1 MVCPKNVSKC
11 VKYSIKVGYLQVEL
25 LHFASGSDI
34 LTPEYIVLHSEHC
47 AMFGISVKLV
57 FPRFELGSF
66 RSSFT
71 KWLFVRANEK
81 TRPKRCHSPENSIY
95 GRATQSTP
103 KPTNQR
109 SRHACLQSRHAR
121 LFTSVFAQT
130 DGDTTQNL
138 AKYNDIFKFL

>member
-25 LHFASGSDI
+25 PHFASGS
-34 LTPEYIVLHSEHC
+34 EYIVLHSEHC

-95 GRATQSTP
+95 GSAAQSIP

-109 SRHACLQSRHAR
+109 SRHVCLQSRNASCYS
-121 LFTSVFAQT
+121 FVFIRFRAERRRYDSEFGQ
-130 DGDTTQNL
+130 
-138 AKYNDIFKFL
+138 I